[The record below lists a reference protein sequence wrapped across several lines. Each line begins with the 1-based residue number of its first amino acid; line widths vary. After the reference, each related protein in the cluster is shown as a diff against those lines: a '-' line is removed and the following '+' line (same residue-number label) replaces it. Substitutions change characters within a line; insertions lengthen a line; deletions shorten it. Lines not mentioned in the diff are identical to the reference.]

1 MALTVPSAIYP
12 SERRSLGIAKEV
24 TPGTGVN
31 AAYTIPV
38 KGFVPED
45 KVTGLL
51 DESLRSSMAAVYGYT
66 QGVYVADITIDAS
79 PVYGDTIG
87 HMLLNVLG
95 DYTAQG
101 TPSGTITTTIN
112 NGPGYPAGTTGAI
125 TITAGSG
132 FSAGYV
138 QLGTTTTSEIVNIT
152 GATTTTATIATTT
165 PTRLAHANAAA
176 ITQVTGPYTHVF
188 SELNG
193 TGNCQ
198 PPTHTLTD
206 NNYINSVFARWYP
219 MSCFSEIT
227 LTGNAEG
234 VFMWSGKAMG
244 FANSIPGTIPT
255 VSVSAVAQS
264 PAWNSQVGIGGTVAG
279 SPVYNVGEWE
289 YTITRVVEPYFT
301 ADGSQNPYVIG
312 RGKLSS
318 SVKVNWAP
326 ASIQASQSSPY
337 NAGDYELLELLNNN
351 QPQTQVIATN
361 GLASTNLVKVQVDSA
376 ITAFQTAVIEPSKAL
391 LGFNGTAE
399 LIANTTNTGNSAGY
413 SPIQISLTNNQPTY

>member
-12 SERRSLGIAKEV
+12 SERRSLGIAKET

-31 AAYTIPV
+31 AAYTVPV
-38 KGFVPED
+38 KGFIPED

-125 TITAGSG
+125 TITAGRG
-132 FSAGYV
+132 FSAGSV
-138 QLGTTTTSEIVNIT
+138 QLGTTTPAEIGTIT
-152 GATTTTATIATTT
+152 GATATTATIATTT

-176 ITQVTGPYTHVF
+176 VTQVTGPYVHVF
-188 SELNG
+188 SLLNG

-206 NNYINSVFARWYP
+206 NNYVNSILARWYP
-219 MSCFSEIT
+219 MSCVSELT
-227 LTGNAEG
+227 LTGNAEQIL
-234 VFMWSGKAMG
+234 MWSCKAMG

-255 VSVSAVAQS
+255 VSVSAIAQQ
-264 PAWNSQVGIGGTVAG
+264 PAWDSQVGIGGTVAG
-279 SPVYNVGEWE
+279 APVYNVGEWE

-312 RGKLSS
+312 RGKLTSAS
-318 SVKVNWAP
+318 KLNFAP
-326 ASIQASQSSPY
+326 AAQQSTSG
-337 NAGDYELLELLNNN
+337 ATTGDYPLLDLLNNT
-351 QPQTQVIATN
+351 QPQTQIIATN
-361 GLASTNLVKVQVDSA
+361 GLAGTNLVKLQIDSA
-376 ITAFQTAVIEPSKAL
+376 VSAFETSVLEASKAL
-391 LGFNGTAE
+391 LGYNATAE
-399 LIANTTNTGNSAGY
+399 LVGNTTNTGNSAGY
-413 SPIQISLTNNQPTY
+413 SPIQISLTNNFPTY